1 MVRKA
6 GSETLAGDV
15 YARLRAAIFEGR
27 YGAGE
32 RLLPAEL
39 AVDFQVSPGVVR
51 EALTRLAA
59 QGVAVVSPNR
69 GFNVAH
75 MDASDMTEL
84 VEFRVI
90 NETAALRLSIER
102 GDVAWEGR
110 VVAAHHQLK
119 LLRSDD
125 FEAWQPVHRGFH
137 LSLLSACGNRRLLR
151 ECEELLDAADLYLR
165 WSRQIA
171 HEHASGSVFINRD
184 HLAEHT
190 AIMDATLSRDADLA
204 TALYR
209 AHLVRTEELIEPAA
223 AEAEAE
229 AGSGVPPVQSI
240 RAVSN

>member
-1 MVRKA
+1 MVRKS

-32 RLLPAEL
+32 RLLPSDL
-39 AVDFQVSPGVVR
+39 AVDFEVSPGVVR

-75 MDASDMTEL
+75 MDADDMSDL
-84 VEFRVI
+84 VELRVI
-90 NETAALRLSIER
+90 NENAALRLAIER
-102 GDVAWEGR
+102 GDGAWEGGI
-110 VVAAHHQLK
+110 VAAHHQLK
-119 LLRSDD
+119 LLRSED
-125 FEAWQPVHRGFH
+125 FEAWQPVHRSFH
-137 LSLLSACGNRRLLR
+137 LSLIGACGNRRLLHQ
-151 ECEELLDAADLYLR
+151 CEDLLDAADLYLR

-171 HEHASGSVFINRD
+171 QGRASGAVFMHRD

-190 AIMDATLSRDADLA
+190 AIMDATLARDADLA

-229 AGSGVPPVQSI
+229 ADVPLVEPIPIV
-240 RAVSN
+240 RA